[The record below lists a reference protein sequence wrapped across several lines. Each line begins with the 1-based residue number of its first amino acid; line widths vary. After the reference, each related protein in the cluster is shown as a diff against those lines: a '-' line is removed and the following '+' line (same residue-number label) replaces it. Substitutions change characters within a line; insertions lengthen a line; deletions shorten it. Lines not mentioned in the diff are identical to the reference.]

1 MKLKNILYN
10 SVTISLPKNIVQ
22 FLLGFVLFWLTFGSF
37 DVFVLGVALSG
48 FLLTYSAVYFF
59 NDIVDYREDSLDAE
73 KKEWKL
79 VASGVLSKKAA
90 MVTGIAFM
98 VSGLLIS
105 AFVSGWFLNIMVV
118 LLFLNLLHSSP
129 YTKLK
134 KRIIPTTINMTLIEF
149 LKYSSGWFA
158 FTGDL
163 SRFPFWI
170 MMTFSIVYMSI
181 YLVYKFKFKGRV
193 IKNNKWLLASV
204 ALFSAFSYILSI
216 VLYNFALPLIIL
228 LAVSVILIVASLGAG
243 KKFKFMNWLWIEFV
257 ILPIIIIAFLLLS
270 FPLIA
275 QANSNITATIDK
287 YKESVYR
294 ELPGDVAEGLK
305 NLTESPYESLGDVQ
319 DAINMT
325 INLSELTVF
334 ES

>member
-98 VSGLLIS
+98 VTGLLIS
-105 AFVSGWFLNIMVV
+105 ALVSGWFLNIMVV
-118 LLFLNLLHSSP
+118 LLFLNFLHSSP
-129 YTKLK
+129 YIKLK
-134 KRIIPTTINMTLIEF
+134 KMLLPTSINMTLIEF

-158 FTGDL
+158 FTSDL

-170 MMTFSIVYMSI
+170 IMTFSIAYSSI
-181 YLVYKFKFKGRV
+181 YLVYKFKFRGNA
-193 IKNNKWLLASV
+193 IKSNKWLLASV
-204 ALFSAFSYILSI
+204 AVFSVFSFILSI
-216 VLYNFALPLIIL
+216 ILYDFALPLIIL
-228 LAVSVILIVASLGAG
+228 LVLSIILIVVSLGVG
-243 KKFKFMNWLWIEFV
+243 KKFKFMNWLWIEFI

-275 QANSNITATIDK
+275 QANSNITATIDQ

-294 ELPGDVAEGLK
+294 KLPGDVAEGLK
-305 NLTESPYESLGDVQ
+305 NLTESPYESLDDIQ
-319 DAINMT
+319 DIMNMT
-325 INLSELTVF
+325 INLSELTIF